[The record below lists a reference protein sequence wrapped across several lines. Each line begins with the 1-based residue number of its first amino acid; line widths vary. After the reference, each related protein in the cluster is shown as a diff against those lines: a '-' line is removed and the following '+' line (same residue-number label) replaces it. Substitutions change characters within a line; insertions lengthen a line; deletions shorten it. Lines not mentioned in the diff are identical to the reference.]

1 MTVIDEV
8 GTDPAAVA
16 DWLAAHLPEP
26 WVQAVR
32 EGDWDV
38 VEALRADPAVAGPVL
53 RAVAEAGLATPGWPR
68 EHGGLGLA
76 PDAATAVL
84 EQVQAYRAHWP
95 MTDFIS
101 LALAG
106 PTILAHGTEEQK
118 QRFLA
123 PTARGELRWCQLFS
137 EPGAGSDLAGLST
150 RAERQDDGTWLV
162 NGQKVWSSFAHL
174 ADFGILMART
184 DPELPKH
191 RGITYFL
198 LDMRTPGV
206 ETRPLRQMTGDAEFN
221 EVFLTDVV
229 VPDEAR
235 LGAVN
240 DGWAVGIS
248 TLMQERSGLSGRP
261 GVGPG
266 RSDDL
271 LARARQTGAWESE
284 ALQDRLLDL
293 VVRER
298 VLQMTTLR
306 AFAEAGTADPGAE
319 GSIRKLANAVLL
331 EDLACLAMD
340 VEPFGGA
347 SWPAG
352 GPVPQATQDFLS
364 MKELSIAGGTSEI
377 QRNIIAERLLG
388 LPKDV
393 DPDKGLPFAQRGRS

>member
-1 MTVIDEV
+1 MTLVEDV
-8 GTDPAAVA
+8 GTDPAAV
-16 DWLAAHLPEP
+16 DGWLAAHLPP
-26 WVQAVR
+26 AWVQAVQA
-32 EGDWDV
+32 EDWDA
-38 VEALRADPAVAGPVL
+38 VERLRADPAVCGPVY
-53 RAVAEAGLATPGWPR
+53 AELAGAGLATPGWPR
-68 EHGGLGLA
+68 EHGGLGLS
-76 PDAATAVL
+76 PDAATAVV
-84 EQVQAYRAHWP
+84 ERVQHYRAHWP
-95 MTDFIS
+95 MSDFIS

-106 PTILAHGTEEQK
+106 PTIAAHGTQEQK
-118 QRFLA
+118 ERFLA
-123 PTARGELRWCQLFS
+123 PTARGEIRWCQLFS

-174 ADFGILMART
+174 ADYGILMART
-184 DPELPKH
+184 DPSLPKH

-266 RSDDL
+266 RADQL
-271 LARARQTGAWESE
+271 LERARQTGAWASE
-284 ALQDRLLDL
+284 AVQDEVLGLL
-293 VVRER
+293 VRER

-306 AFAEAGTADPGAE
+306 AFAEAGSGEPGAE
-319 GSIRKLANAVLL
+319 GSIRKHANAVLL

-340 VEPFGGA
+340 LEPQGGT

-352 GPVPQATQDFLS
+352 TPAPQATEDFLS

-393 DPDKGLPFAQRGRS
+393 DPEKGLPFDRRVRS